1 MYLLY
6 VCVCW
11 RPERIAPSMDI
22 TAFAAQSVRQLLS
35 VHWMRSALS
44 VTHCLVLSDWLAFL
58 LQGKTGWSGV
68 GLSWPGISRSF
79 HTTSHWNCIL
89 NVSAWILK
97 HRQGVKNPKQN
108 RKGFWSLK
116 KCNCCLSFVS
126 HIQLGFFLGYSTEA
140 GNVRPSSSHNRFF
153 CLSKTSSSPS
163 LCRWHCHMWQ
173 LWSKQGVELPACW
186 DSGLFATYR
195 QSQLRQSPS
204 CSIRSSSQQ
213 NSYFFLSVGAC
224 ASALRPCGADSEPW
238 TVVLCAG

>member
-11 RPERIAPSMDI
+11 RPERIAPSMDV

-97 HRQGVKNPKQN
+97 HRQDVKNPK
-108 RKGFWSLK
+108 KAFDHGKSATAVFLLCHTFS
-116 KCNCCLSFVS
+116 C
-126 HIQLGFFLGYSTEA
+126 FFLGYSTEA
-140 GNVRPSSSHNRFF
+140 GNVRPSSSHNLFSVYLRDVFRPPAPHLF
-153 CLSKTSSSPS
+153 VDDTVTCDSSEANRAWSSLPAETLACLPLTDSPS
-163 LCRWHCHMWQ
+163 WDKVQAAPSVHPASKILIFFS
-173 LWSKQGVELPACW
+173 LWEPVPLR
-186 DSGLFATYR
+186 SGRAVL
-195 QSQLRQSPS
+195 
-204 CSIRSSSQQ
+204 IQ
-213 NSYFFLSVGAC
+213 NHG
-224 ASALRPCGADSEPW
+224 
-238 TVVLCAG
+238 